1 MQGDWKAKGSKIYE
15 KGRLRGESHSSIDI
29 GNLWRKNQTSEQQSD
44 SYRLH
49 AIIEKNRPSSVWRNF
64 LCFFFFDW
72 EFCSRC
78 WSKLLQTFQM
88 EMIRVRKWNILLGLV
103 WMTAKII
110 FYMILKSL
118 GPRTFLKRCLYSEP
132 KRLERKQAFVAQR

>member
-64 LCFFFFDW
+64 LCFFFLWLRILFKMLIKIVSNFPNGNGWRLEFFGYSILNYIMVSYFQKQFFLASNIQKCKRNFFKD
-72 EFCSRC
+72 FCS
-78 WSKLLQTFQM
+78 SQL
-88 EMIRVRKWNILLGLV
+88 
-103 WMTAKII
+103 
-110 FYMILKSL
+110 
-118 GPRTFLKRCLYSEP
+118 
-132 KRLERKQAFVAQR
+132 